1 MTVDHDDDTLMDL
14 QEQDRAQEQPVSIKD
29 SNQRQL
35 EMRRRLEDRL
45 EKRRLRDELGFDE
58 LWDPEI

>member
-1 MTVDHDDDTLMDL
+1 MTVDHDDDTFMDV
-14 QEQDRAQEQPVSIKD
+14 QEKDPVQEQPVSIKD